1 MGGAR
6 PDVPRGRTHVNFL
19 CFRVRISIIKEEQ
32 VSVTLNDSIQVM
44 VLLHRVWR
52 KHPINVDFLGI
63 YVPSN
68 NQYSPLVHGLI
79 GMCVEPLTLVIDRL
93 VTV

>member
-1 MGGAR
+1 M
-6 PDVPRGRTHVNFL
+6 
-19 CFRVRISIIKEEQ
+19 RISIIKEEQ
-32 VSVTLNDSIQVM
+32 VSVTVNDSIQVT
-44 VLLHRVWR
+44 VLLHRVWK

-79 GMCVEPLTLVIDRL
+79 GMCGTTVALVIDTL
-93 VTV
+93 VTVYK

>member
-1 MGGAR
+1 M
-6 PDVPRGRTHVNFL
+6 
-19 CFRVRISIIKEEQ
+19 RISIIKEEK
-32 VSVTLNDSIQVM
+32 VTVTVGDSIQVT
-44 VLLHRVWR
+44 VLLHRVWK

-79 GMCVEPLTLVIDRL
+79 GMRATAATLAIDAS
-93 VTV
+93 VTVSKRASVRR